1 MHKNLLIYLFL
12 ITLLP
17 ACNNVAPHITVVCEE
32 NSIGNSVVK
41 WETTP
46 LIQGY
51 VKVYASTHPNHIPE
65 HTPIAIANIT
75 DQRITAVTQDPSE
88 RYYYTLVF
96 NNKYRVKTAT
106 RNINIAGIQNFRDLG
121 GYPSYNTHKQ
131 VRWGMIY
138 RSAEINR
145 LSEFSFRELRHLGIK
160 TIVDFRTP
168 DESANKEPLQ
178 EGINTVHIPVSVG
191 SLNHILQGI
200 DNHRI
205 QTDTV
210 YRIAEAGSRLLVR
223 EHIPVFRQLFDV
235 LLDEDNYPLI
245 MHCSSGKGRTGIAAA
260 LILTALDV
268 NPDIIMEDYLLSNRY
283 FNITQFSKFAYHLP
297 AHTQEAITTLFSA
310 RESFLNAAKDEIEQ
324 MYGDVD
330 TYLRKGIGLKKE
342 EIKKL
347 QKLLLEK
354 NQ

>member
-1 MHKNLLIYLFL
+1 MHKKLLIYFFF

-17 ACNNVAPHITVVCEE
+17 ACNNVAPHITVMCEE
-32 NSIGNSVVK
+32 NSIGNCVVK

-46 LIQGY
+46 PIQGH
-51 VKVYASTHPNHIPE
+51 VKVYASTNPNHISE
-65 HTPIAIANIT
+65 HTPVAVANIT
-75 DQRITAVTQDPSE
+75 DQRVTVVTKNPSE

-96 NNKYRVKTAT
+96 NDKYRVKTAT

-145 LSEFSFRELRHLGIK
+145 LNDFSFRELKHLGIK
-160 TIVDFRTP
+160 TIVDLRGL
-168 DESANKEPLQ
+168 DESANKTPLQ
-178 EGINTVHIPVSVG
+178 EGIHIIHIPVTVG
-191 SLNHILQGI
+191 SLSHILQGI
-200 DNHRI
+200 ENHSI

-210 YRIAEAGSRLLVR
+210 YRIAEAGSRALVR

-235 LLDEDNYPLI
+235 LLEKDNYPLI
-245 MHCSSGKGRTGIAAA
+245 IHCSSGKGRTGIAAA
-260 LILTALDV
+260 LILSALDV
-268 NPDIIMEDYLLSNRY
+268 NSDIIMEDYLLSNKY
-283 FNITQFSKFAYHLP
+283 FDIARFSKFAYHLP
-297 AHTQEAITTLFSA
+297 THTQEAITTLFSA
-310 RESFLNAAKDEIEQ
+310 KESFLNAAKNEIEH